1 MTNKSLATIQILD
14 LLGNPIPK
22 VQYEVK
28 NSKTGQHVVKGSTN
42 SKGCLYEVQRD
53 KATVLDRYAK
63 SLLGG
68 GTKLVL
74 TVIMAKGRMRLTVIR
89 PKILVDLKP
98 VENNG
103 PKGSYKGK

>member
-42 SKGCLYEVQRD
+42 SKG
-53 KATVLDRYAK
+53 
-63 SLLGG
+63 
-68 GTKLVL
+68 
-74 TVIMAKGRMRLTVIR
+74 
-89 PKILVDLKP
+89 
-98 VENNG
+98 
-103 PKGSYKGK
+103 